1 MAAKQFAEYR
11 MIDDKELAE
20 KYRRSF
26 RYYSERSLLIS
37 TIFLR
42 DMPGFLFG
50 RFSDK
55 YRIELA
61 SSPIAAA

>member
-1 MAAKQFAEYR
+1 

-37 TIFLR
+37 TFFYAICPVFFL
-42 DMPGFLFG
+42 GVFLI
-50 RFSDK
+50 K